1 MPPSKVPVTDCVE
14 DSWTVV
20 YGFGHG
26 ASGLVPLLD
35 DVVVV
40 VVVGLV
46 VVVVVLVV
54 VVVVGGDGV
63 VVVVVGLVAVVGVVV
78 HAALEVVLVEPPAEP
93 VHVVPF
99 SAKLLGTPL
108 DDE

>member
-1 MPPSKVPVTDCVE
+1 MPETDCVE

-20 YGFGHG
+20 HGFGHA

-35 DVVVV
+35 DVVLVVGLVV

-46 VVVVVLVV
+46 VVVDGFVV
-54 VVVVGGDGV
+54 VVVVVVALVGFV
-63 VVVVVGLVAVVGVVV
+63 VVVDAFVVV
-78 HAALEVVLVEPPAEP
+78 VPVGPDAEP
-93 VHVVPF
+93 VHVVPL
-99 SAKLLGTPL
+99 SAKLLGTSL